1 MALTDRGRNRPP
13 VMTDVAQLAGVSH
26 QTVSRVLNDH
36 PNVRPQTREL
46 VLAAISEL
54 GYRPNAAAR
63 TLVTRRTHTLG
74 VISFDT
80 TLYGPASMLYG
91 IERAAQDTYFVSIA
105 STPTLD
111 RRSVLDSVERFVGQ
125 GVEGIILITAQV
137 SAVEA
142 LADCP
147 TDIPLV
153 AVGCRTALPLHSVA
167 VDNAAGA
174 ALATRYL
181 LSLGHRTVHH
191 LSGPPSWLDAEAR
204 VEGWREALR
213 EAGAAEPALIS
224 GDWSAAS
231 GYERGQQI
239 ARDPSVTAVLCA
251 NDHVALGLI
260 RALAEQGRRVPE
272 DVSVVGFDD
281 IPEAAYFRPP
291 LTTVQQDFGELGRR
305 ALDSLVGLIFDR
317 DAAAP
322 AELVVPQFVVRSSA
336 APPRDLT
343 RARRDTRRP
352 RAEAPTGSHSTQMR
366 PEQAG
371 QDDDD
376 C

>member
-1 MALTDRGRNRPP
+1 MSVADRGRSRPP

-125 GVEGIILITAQV
+125 GVEGIIVITAQV

-142 LADCP
+142 LTDCP

-153 AVGCRTALPLHSVA
+153 AVGCRAAPPVHSVA
-167 VDNAAGA
+167 VDNAEGA

-181 LSLGHRTVHH
+181 LGLGHRTVHH

-213 EAGAAEPALIS
+213 EAGAPEPDLVS

-231 GYERGQQI
+231 GYEMRAADRAGRQ
-239 ARDPSVTAVLCA
+239 RD
-251 NDHVALGLI
+251 
-260 RALAEQGRRVPE
+260 
-272 DVSVVGFDD
+272 
-281 IPEAAYFRPP
+281 
-291 LTTVQQDFGELGRR
+291 
-305 ALDSLVGLIFDR
+305 
-317 DAAAP
+317 
-322 AELVVPQFVVRSSA
+322 
-336 APPRDLT
+336 
-343 RARRDTRRP
+343 RRP
-352 RAEAPTGSHSTQMR
+352 LRQRPDGAGADPRAVGAGAAGAGGRQRGRLRRHPGGGLLPSPADHR
-366 PEQAG
+366 AAGFRGAWPAGAGLAG
-371 QDDDD
+371 QADLRS
-376 C
+376 

>member
-1 MALTDRGRNRPP
+1 MSVADRGRSRPP

-91 IERAAQDTYFVSIA
+91 IERAAQDAYFVSIA

-125 GVEGIILITAQV
+125 GVEGIIVITAQV

-142 LADCP
+142 LTDCP

-153 AVGCRTALPLHSVA
+153 AVGCRATPPVHSVA
-167 VDNAAGA
+167 VDNTEGA

-181 LSLGHRTVHH
+181 LGLGHRTVHH
-191 LSGPPSWLDAEAR
+191 LSGPRSWLDAEAR
-204 VEGWREALR
+204 VEGWRAALH
-213 EAGAAEPALIS
+213 EAGAPEPDLVS

-231 GYERGQQI
+231 GYEMGQRI
-239 ARDPSVTAVLCA
+239 ARDTSATAVLCA
-251 NDHVALGLI
+251 NDHMALGLF
-260 RALAEQGRRVPE
+260 RALSERGRRVPE

-281 IPEAAYFRPP
+281 VPEAAYFLPP
-291 LTTVQQDFGELGRR
+291 LTTVRQDFGELGRR
-305 ALDSLVGLIFDR
+305 ALDSLVRLIFDR

-322 AELVVPQFVVRSSA
+322 ADPVVPEFVVRSSA
-336 APPRDLT
+336 APPAT
-343 RARRDTRRP
+343 
-352 RAEAPTGSHSTQMR
+352 
-366 PEQAG
+366 
-371 QDDDD
+371 
-376 C
+376 